1 MKHLCKDNVNLQGL
15 CKKLENGSFNLFV
28 SSLYYYICS
37 LSFLSKDSYDH
48 LKMVIKLNLD

>member
-15 CKKLENGSFNLFV
+15 CKKLENGSFYLFV

>member
-1 MKHLCKDNVNLQGL
+1 MAAFTC
-15 CKKLENGSFNLFV
+15 SFRE
-28 SSLYYYICS
+28 YYYICS